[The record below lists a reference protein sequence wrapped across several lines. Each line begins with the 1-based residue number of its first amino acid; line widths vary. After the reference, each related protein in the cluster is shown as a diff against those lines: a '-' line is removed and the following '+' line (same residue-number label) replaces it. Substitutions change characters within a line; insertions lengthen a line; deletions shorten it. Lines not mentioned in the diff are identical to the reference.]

1 MGLDKLVGSKTWSVG
16 AVCNGILGGFVY
28 FGASN
33 TVLKVCKVDDPLD
46 AFAVHGACGFWGV
59 LAGGLFADAKYG
71 YGACSGGG
79 LFAGNGDCI
88 GVAVASLFAE
98 IAWVGT
104 MSLILFGSLKAA
116 KVLRV
121 SEEVED
127 AGMDIS
133 KHGGTAYESGVLGK

>member
-1 MGLDKLVGSKTWSVG
+1 MGGGPVSVTANCVVITTPI
-16 AVCNGILGGFVY
+16 AVLIGVLGGFVY

-46 AFAVHGACGFWGV
+46 AFAGH
-59 LAGGLFADAKYG
+59 
-71 YGACSGGG
+71 
-79 LFAGNGDCI
+79 GDCI

-127 AGMDIS
+127 AGMDVS
-133 KHGGTAYESGVLGK
+133 KHGGSAYESGVLGK